1 MLLALALISFVAVV
15 LVLAFVPFSTVRQQ
29 TKGQIPISVNY
40 FFTRQCNKSCGFC
53 FHTAKT
59 SHMEDISRAKRGLQL
74 LQRAGMKKINF
85 AGGEPFLYPK
95 FLGELV
101 DFCKED
107 LHLESVS
114 IITNGSLVRE
124 EWVRKHAKNIDILA
138 CSCDSFDENTNIK
151 IGRGTGNQV
160 EILYRIAKWCRESEI
175 KFKLNTVVTRLN
187 YEEDMNEH
195 IDTLQPFRWK
205 VFQVLIVEG
214 ENDSEKTLRDAR
226 KFTISDKQFE
236 VFCSKHKHHKSFVAE
251 SNRLMA
257 SSYLLVDEYMRFID
271 KDGNKLTKSIL
282 DVGVEAAMKEIKWDV
297 DAFQERGGVYEWT
310 KENEQGS
317 PCSTGMSEKLVW

>member
-1 MLLALALISFVAVV
+1 MIS
-15 LVLAFVPFSTVRQQ
+15 Q
-29 TKGQIPISVNY
+29 G
-40 FFTRQCNKSCGFC
+40 GFC

-74 LQRAGMKKINF
+74 LQQAGMKKINF

-101 DFCKED
+101 DYCKED

-114 IITNGSLVRE
+114 IITNGSLVKE
-124 EWVRKHAKNIDILA
+124 EWVRQHAKNIDILA
-138 CSCDSFDENTNIK
+138 CSCDSFDEDTNIK

-160 EILYRIAKWCRESEI
+160 EILYQIAEWCRESDI

-195 IDTLQPFRWK
+195 INILNPFRWK

-214 ENDSEKTLRDAR
+214 EVS
-226 KFTISDKQFE
+226 
-236 VFCSKHKHHKSFVAE
+236 
-251 SNRLMA
+251 
-257 SSYLLVDEYMRFID
+257 
-271 KDGNKLTKSIL
+271 
-282 DVGVEAAMKEIKWDV
+282 
-297 DAFQERGGVYEWT
+297 
-310 KENEQGS
+310 
-317 PCSTGMSEKLVW
+317 

>member
-1 MLLALALISFVAVV
+1 
-15 LVLAFVPFSTVRQQ
+15 
-29 TKGQIPISVNY
+29 
-40 FFTRQCNKSCGFC
+40 
-53 FHTAKT
+53 
-59 SHMEDISRAKRGLQL
+59 MEDISRAKRGLQL
-74 LQRAGMKKINF
+74 LQQAGMKKINF

-101 DFCKED
+101 DYCKED

-124 EWVRKHAKNIDILA
+124 EWVRQHAKNIDILA
-138 CSCDSFDENTNIK
+138 CSCDSFDEDTNIQ

-160 EILYRIAKWCRESEI
+160 EILYRIAEWCRESEI

-195 IDTLQPFRWK
+195 IHILNPFRWK

-226 KFTISDKQFE
+226 KFTITDEQFE
-236 VFCSKHKHHKSFVAE
+236 VFCNKHNHHKSFVAE
-251 SNRLMA
+251 PNRLMA
-257 SSYLLVDEYMRFID
+257 TSYLLVDEYMRFID

-282 DVGVEAAMKEIKWDV
+282 DVGVEAAMQEIKWDE
-297 DAFQERGGVYEWT
+297 DAFQERGGVYDWT
-310 KENEQGS
+310 KEQGEGEA
-317 PCSTGMSEKLVW
+317 CSNGMSEKLAW

>member
-1 MLLALALISFVAVV
+1 MLLALALISLVAVV
-15 LVLAFVPFSTVRQQ
+15 LVLAFVPSSIVRQQ
-29 TKGQIPISVNY
+29 TKGQVPVSVNY

-53 FHTAKT
+53 FHTAKN

-74 LQRAGMKKINF
+74 LQQAGMKKINF

-205 VFQVLIVEG
+205 VFQVLVVEG

-226 KFTISDKQFE
+226 RFTISDKQFE
-236 VFCSKHKHHKSFVAE
+236 VFCSKHNHHKSFVAE
-251 SNRLMA
+251 PNRLMA

-297 DAFQERGGVYEWT
+297 DAFQERGGVYKWT
-310 KENEQGS
+310 KENGQGEA
-317 PCSTGMSEKLVW
+317 CSTGMSEKLIW

>member
-1 MLLALALISFVAVV
+1 MLLALTLISLVA
-15 LVLAFVPFSTVRQQ
+15 LGLAFVFARASVFHLQR
-29 TKGQIPISVNY
+29 KGQIPVSVNY
-40 FFTRQCNKSCGFC
+40 FFTRQCNKSCKSCNRRLNSPFLPSCHEHGQGTDVCNNGWHSTYNPMWRDRKFTNLTYKGGFC

-101 DFCKED
+101 DYCKED

-124 EWVRKHAKNIDILA
+124 EWVRQHAKNLDILA
-138 CSCDSFDENTNIK
+138 CSCDSFDEDTNIK

-160 EILYRIAKWCRESEI
+160 EILYRIAEWCRESEI

-195 IDTLQPFRWK
+195 INILNPFRWK

-214 ENDSEKTLRDAR
+214 EVN
-226 KFTISDKQFE
+226 
-236 VFCSKHKHHKSFVAE
+236 
-251 SNRLMA
+251 
-257 SSYLLVDEYMRFID
+257 
-271 KDGNKLTKSIL
+271 
-282 DVGVEAAMKEIKWDV
+282 
-297 DAFQERGGVYEWT
+297 
-310 KENEQGS
+310 
-317 PCSTGMSEKLVW
+317 